1 MLDVERFTLDVFYA
15 RSCKRI
21 RPSVKPSRRLNR
33 ASQRVPCV
41 LLPACQSQTCPNSPR
56 DPVETGKETLRRRK
70 TYNVQRKIFAPD
82 FFAKFAIQVYFE
94 FYERGKI
101 VKLFRRDC

>member
-1 MLDVERFTLDVFYA
+1 MRLTLLSMIHV
-15 RSCKRI
+15 KRI
-21 RPSVKPSRRLNR
+21 TSNVKRL
-33 ASQRVPCV
+33 S
-41 LLPACQSQTCPNSPR
+41 
-56 DPVETGKETLRRRK
+56 
-70 TYNVQRKIFAPD
+70 PD